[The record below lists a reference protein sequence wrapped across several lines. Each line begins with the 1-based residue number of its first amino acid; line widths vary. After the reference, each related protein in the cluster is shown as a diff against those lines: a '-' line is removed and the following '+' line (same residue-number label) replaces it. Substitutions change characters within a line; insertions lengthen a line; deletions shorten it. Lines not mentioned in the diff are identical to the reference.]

1 VIDDEDLRRALT
13 TYFQPHPWHG
23 VEIGARAPD
32 VITAF
37 IEVVPSD
44 AVKYEI
50 DKTSGLLR
58 VDRPQKYSNIC
69 PTPYGMVPRTY
80 CADRV
85 ATYSSEKAGKQVGGD
100 LDPLDICV
108 LTTAHVTGNVLVD
121 AVPIGGL
128 RMLDGGEADDKI
140 IAVLEGDAAYGKM
153 RDITDAPPALIDRL
167 RHYFLT
173 YKQDPDGG
181 PLPCEITHVYGREE
195 AHEVIR
201 RSQADYDETYGHL
214 THRLVR
220 FLRNR

>member
-1 VIDDEDLRRALT
+1 MNDDELRRAVT
-13 TYFQPHPWHG
+13 TFFQPHPWHG
-23 VEIGARAPD
+23 VDVGDRSPN
-32 VITAF
+32 VITSF
-37 IEVVPSD
+37 IEVVPTD

-50 DKTSGLLR
+50 DKVSGLLR

-80 CADRV
+80 CGKRV
-85 ATYSSEKAGKQVGGD
+85 AAYSSEKSGKVVDGD
-100 LDPLDICV
+100 LDPLDICI

-140 IAVLEGDAAYGKM
+140 IAVLEGDAAYGGM
-153 RDITDAPPALIDRL
+153 RDITDAPSALIDRL

-173 YKQDPDGG
+173 YKQNPDGG

-201 RSQADYDETYGHL
+201 RSQADYEESFGHL
-214 THRLVR
+214 TEQLTG
-220 FLRNR
+220 FLRKR

>member
-1 VIDDEDLRRALT
+1 MNDEQLRQAIN

-23 VEIGARAPD
+23 VEVGDRAPD
-32 VITAF
+32 VITSF
-37 IEVVPSD
+37 IEVVPTD
-44 AVKYEI
+44 ALKYEI
-50 DKTSGLLR
+50 DKNSGLLK

-80 CADRV
+80 CGKSV
-85 ATYSSEKAGKQVGGD
+85 AEYSSEKAGKVVSGD
-100 LDPLDICV
+100 HDPLDICV
-108 LTTAHVTGNVLVD
+108 LTTAHVANNVLVD

-153 RDITDAPPALIDRL
+153 RDVSEVPEALIARL

-173 YKQDPDGG
+173 YKQNPDGG
-181 PLPCEITHVYGREE
+181 PLEVEITHVYGREE

-201 RSQADYDETYGHL
+201 RSQADYEASYGHL
-214 THRLVR
+214 TDRLMGL
-220 FLRNR
+220 LRGR

>member
-1 VIDDEDLRRALT
+1 MNDEELRRAVT
-13 TYFQPHPWHG
+13 TFFQPHPWHG
-23 VEIGARAPD
+23 VDVGDRAPN
-32 VITAF
+32 VITTF
-37 IEVVPSD
+37 IEVVPTD

-69 PTPYGMVPRTY
+69 PAPYGMVPRTY
-80 CADRV
+80 CGRRV
-85 ATYSSEKAGKQVGGD
+85 AEYSSAKAGKDVGGD

-128 RMLDGGEADDKI
+128 RMLDDGEADDKI
-140 IAVLEGDAAYGKM
+140 IAVLEGDAAYGGM
-153 RDITDAPPALIDRL
+153 RDIADAPSALIDRL

-173 YKQDPDGG
+173 YKQNPDGG

-201 RSQADYDETYGHL
+201 RSQADYEESFGHL
-214 THRLVR
+214 TEQLVG
-220 FLRNR
+220 FLRRR